1 MTLNVGYSYQ
11 LDFTG
16 VTSKSR
22 GQHEV
27 TMRMNFNNV
36 AIDSAEKEK
45 RQKDRLL

>member
-1 MTLNVGYSYQ
+1 MTMNVGYSYQ

-27 TMRMNFNNV
+27 TIRMNFNNV
-36 AIDSAEKEK
+36 AIFSPKKKK
-45 RQKDRLL
+45 R